1 VLPVTKTTTSL
12 TSPLPSAART
22 MLYEERVAEFRWQI
36 PEEFNFAADVIDA
49 YAEDRSRLALVWE
62 NEAGEVARY
71 TFWDFSEQS
80 RRFANILRSLGVRA
94 GDPVMIMLPRIPE
107 WQVTFLGVIRIGA
120 LAIPCTAQ
128 LRAKDIVYR
137 ANHSEATAI
146 VTAEENC
153 ELVESALADCPS
165 LRVRIVAGGPRPGWT
180 DFRQAM
186 RDAPRSLDRVPTRSS
201 DPAICF
207 YTSGTTKEPKAVLHA
222 HSYMLAHRVTG
233 EAWLDLR
240 RADLHWT
247 TSDTGWAKAA
257 WGVLFGPWNLGVPVL
272 MYNGRFDPKKEL
284 QILEKHQVTTFC
296 APPTEYRM
304 LVKEDLG
311 RFDLS
316 KLRHCTGAGEP
327 LNPEVIEQWK
337 KAFGLTIHDGYGQ
350 SETVLLIGNLAGL
363 PVRPGSMG
371 KPAPGHDVRIIDE
384 AGNEVPAGE
393 VGEIALRG
401 RTPSL
406 FLEYWKNPAESAAC
420 WRGQYYLTGDRA
432 YRDEQ
437 GYFWFVGRGDDV
449 IISAGYR
456 IGPFEVESAL
466 LTHPAVLESAVVA
479 SPDPIRGSIAKAF
492 IKLRSQHVGSEDLR
506 QQLQDHVKRVTA
518 PYKYPREIEFVD
530 DLPKTVSG
538 KIRRV
543 ELRKREEERK
553 RSGIAAT

>member
-1 VLPVTKTTTSL
+1 
-12 TSPLPSAART
+12 
-22 MLYEERVAEFRWQI
+22 MLYEDRVAEFRWQI

-62 NEAGEVARY
+62 NEAGEEARY

-80 RRFANILRSLGVRA
+80 RRFANVLRSLGVRG
-94 GDPVMIMLPRIPE
+94 GDPVLIMLPRIPE
-107 WQVTFLGVIRIGA
+107 WQIVFLGVIRIGA

-137 ANHSEATAI
+137 ANHSEAKVI
-146 VTAEENC
+146 VTAAENC
-153 ELVESALADCPS
+153 ELVESALAECPS
-165 LRVRIVAGGPRPGWT
+165 LGAKIVVGESRPGWT
-180 DFRQAM
+180 SFRQAM
-186 RDAPRSLDRVPTRSS
+186 RDASRSFERTFTRSS

-222 HSYMLAHRVTG
+222 HSYTLAHRVTG

-240 RADLHWT
+240 RTDLHWT

-272 MYNGRFDPKKEL
+272 MYNGRFEPRKEL
-284 QILEKHQVTTFC
+284 RLLEKHQVTTFC

-304 LVKEDLG
+304 LVKEDLA

-337 KAFGLTIHDGYGQ
+337 KAYGLTIHDGYGQ
-350 SETVLLIGNLAGL
+350 SETVLLVGNLAGL

-371 KPAPGHDVRIIDE
+371 KPAPGHDVRVIDE
-384 AGNEVPAGE
+384 SGDELPVGE
-393 VGEIALRG
+393 VGEVALRG

-406 FLEYWKNPAESAAC
+406 FLEYWKNPTESAAC

-479 SPDPIRGSIAKAF
+479 SPDPIRGSIVKAF
-492 IKLRSQHVGSEDLR
+492 IKLRPEHVGSEDLR
-506 QQLQDHVKRVTA
+506 KQIQDHVKRITA
-518 PYKYPREIEFVD
+518 PYKYPREVEFVD

-553 RSGIAAT
+553 RSGTSAT

>member
-1 VLPVTKTTTSL
+1 MSNLGF
-12 TSPLPSAART
+12 PLQPAART
-22 MLYEERVAEFRWQI
+22 MLYEDRVAKFRWQV

-62 NEAGEVARY
+62 NEEGEEARY

-80 RRFANILRSLGVRA
+80 RRFANVLRSLGVRG
-94 GDPVMIMLPRIPE
+94 GDPVLIMLPRIPE
-107 WQVTFLGVIRIGA
+107 WQIVFLGVIRIGA

-137 ANHSEATAI
+137 ANHSEAKVI
-146 VTAEENC
+146 VTTAENC
-153 ELVESALADCPS
+153 ELVENALAECPS
-165 LRVRIVAGGPRPGWT
+165 LGAKIVVGEARAGWT
-180 DFRQAM
+180 SFRQAM
-186 RDAPRSLDRVPTRSS
+186 RDAPRSFERVFTRSR
-201 DPAICF
+201 DPAIYF

-222 HSYMLAHRVTG
+222 HSYTLAHRVTG
-233 EAWLDLR
+233 EAWLNLR
-240 RADLHWT
+240 RTDLHWT

-257 WGVLFGPWNLGVPVL
+257 WGVFFGPWNLGVPVL
-272 MYNGRFDPKKEL
+272 MYNGRFEPKKEL
-284 QILEKHQVTTFC
+284 QLLEKHQVTTFC

-304 LVKEDLG
+304 LVKEDLA

-337 KAFGLTIHDGYGQ
+337 KAYGLTIHDGYGQ
-350 SETVLLIGNLAGL
+350 SETVLLVGNLAGL
-363 PVRPGSMG
+363 PVKPGSMG
-371 KPAPGHDVRIIDE
+371 KPAPGHDVRVIDE
-384 AGNEVPAGE
+384 SGAEAPVGE
-393 VGEIALRG
+393 VGEVALRG

-406 FLEYWKNPAESAAC
+406 FLEYWKNPTESAAC

-479 SPDPIRGSIAKAF
+479 SPDPIRGSIVKAF
-492 IKLRSQHVGSEDLR
+492 IKLRPGHLGSEDLR
-506 QQLQDHVKRVTA
+506 KQIQDHAKRITA

-553 RSGIAAT
+553 RSRMSAT